1 MGFAG
6 GLFFKKYDLN
16 FSEFDV
22 KFVIATYL
30 ERACALRFGNSIVR
44 DLTFRQNEGGVS
56 SICAG
61 VTLDQSLSE
70 IANVSLL
77 LIEEWCAATSRR
89 TAHLPA
95 FK

>member
-1 MGFAG
+1 MR
-6 GLFFKKYDLN
+6 
-16 FSEFDV
+16 
-22 KFVIATYL
+22 IAYW
-30 ERACALRFGNSIVR
+30 ESQYSVSHFPAKR
-44 DLTFRQNEGGVS
+44 GGVS
-56 SICAG
+56 SIRAG
-61 VTLDQSLSE
+61 ATLNQSLSE